1 MFKKLMLAVLMVCLL
16 MQPLSILASAN
27 DLAVYPVEGGNLY
40 FDKST
45 GEIID
50 CDRGVISAIIPESIG
65 GIEVTGIGFKAFDWC
80 SGLEA
85 VRIPQSVK
93 EIGDFAFFHCSTLRE
108 IIIAEGVEHIR
119 NSAFEYCGFT
129 SVTVPASTKSIGDR
143 AFASCRELTS
153 VGIMGKET
161 VLGEQLFADCY
172 SLDTVVLTERLSFN
186 FNTTFLRC
194 WSLRGVLIAADP
206 PVMWTEPAFKDVT
219 PSDWFFEDVEY
230 VVRHGLFYGT
240 NQDSFSPD
248 SAMTRAMFITVL
260 WRYADGPSESEK
272 IFDDVDPD
280 SWYGTAVTWAKRA
293 GIVSGVSESRFNPN
307 DKITREQMASIL
319 FRYSQHF
326 GLHTEIFGSLKGF
339 SDASLV
345 SEYATDAMSWA
356 VGCGVINGITAT
368 ELNPGGFTTR
378 AQAAAVLARFDRYY
392 ERSI

>member
-1 MFKKLMLAVLMVCLL
+1 MLAILMVCLL
-16 MQPLSILASAN
+16 IQPLSVIASAS
-27 DLAVYPVEGGNLY
+27 DLAVYPVDGGNLY

-45 GEIID
+45 GEIVD
-50 CDRGVISAIIPESIG
+50 CDRSVTRADIPSSIDGVRVTRIG
-65 GIEVTGIGFKAFDWC
+65 YRAFDWC
-80 SGLEA
+80 SKLEA
-85 VRIPQSVK
+85 VYTPNSLR
-93 EIGDFAFFHCSTLRE
+93 EIGDFAFFHCSVLRE
-108 IIIAEGVEHIR
+108 AIIADGIEHICD
-119 NSAFEYCGFT
+119 SAFEYCGLT
-129 SVTVPASTKSIGDR
+129 SITIPASVKSIGDR
-143 AFASCRELTS
+143 AFVSCRELTN
-153 VGIMGKET
+153 VGILGRDMIF
-161 VLGEQLFADCY
+161 GEQVFADCY
-172 SLDTVVLTERLSFN
+172 SLDTVVLTERLNFN
-186 FNTTFLRC
+186 FSTTFLRC
-194 WSLRGVLIAADP
+194 WSLKGVLIAADS
-206 PVMWTEPAFKDVT
+206 PVMWTETVFNDVDS
-219 PSDWFFEDVEY
+219 SDWFFEDVEY

-240 NQDSFSPD
+240 SQDSFSPD

-326 GLHTEIFGSLKGF
+326 GLHTDIFGSLKGF

-345 SEYATDAMSWA
+345 SGYATDAMSWA